1 MNEWNLESM
10 YSLMQSWGEN
20 LLAAAAVG
28 IVGWIVM
35 RLLVSALRR
44 ALARTKAD
52 DILTQF
58 IALVAKVVLMGVVAV
73 LMLERL
79 GVQTTS
85 LVAGLGALGLALGLA
100 LQDSLKNFAA
110 GLLLIARRPFKAED
124 FVEAGG
130 TSGIVEDINLITTTL
145 RTPDN
150 RSVIVP
156 NNAIFQDI
164 IINYSARARRRIDM
178 EIGISYS
185 DDVDRAQA
193 VIREIL
199 AEETRVFADPEPVV
213 QVHALGD
220 SSVVLVVR
228 PWVATDDYW
237 SVRWDLTKK
246 IKATFDSQG
255 ISFPFPQLDV
265 HLEQVA

>member
-1 MNEWNLESM
+1 
-10 YSLMQSWGEN
+10 MQSWGEN

-110 GLLLIARRPFKAED
+110 GLLLIARRLFKAED

-130 TSGIVEDINLITTTL
+130 TSGIVEDINREGVT
-145 RTPDN
+145 
-150 RSVIVP
+150 VILVEQ
-156 NNAIFQDI
+156 NA
-164 IINYSARARRRIDM
+164 
-178 EIGISYS
+178 E
-185 DDVDRAQA
+185 
-193 VIREIL
+193 L
-199 AEETRVFADPEPVV
+199 ALQLADHAYVLETGSL
-213 QVHALGD
+213 ALEGPAKELHEND
-220 SSVVLVVR
+220 HVR
-228 PWVATDDYW
+228 
-237 SVRWDLTKK
+237 
-246 IKATFDSQG
+246 KAYLG
-255 ISFPFPQLDV
+255 G
-265 HLEQVA
+265 